1 MKTIDF
7 DLFDRWLNEELF
19 INLKRKRK
27 KIINL
32 YKDLVAQNQTINK
45 FEKELE
51 NLGWDEITIKHISDY
66 VMIWNVKQEENAK
79 LIRKEKDYKYIKKFM
94 GISLNKICTELK
106 INYSNLVKG
115 KASVQN
121 TRLVRERLEEE
132 IKKLGEK

>member
-1 MKTIDF
+1 MKTMDF
-7 DLFDRWLNEELF
+7 ELFDRWLNEELF

-27 KIINL
+27 TIINL

-115 KASVQN
+115 KASIQN

-132 IKKLGEK
+132 IKKLEE